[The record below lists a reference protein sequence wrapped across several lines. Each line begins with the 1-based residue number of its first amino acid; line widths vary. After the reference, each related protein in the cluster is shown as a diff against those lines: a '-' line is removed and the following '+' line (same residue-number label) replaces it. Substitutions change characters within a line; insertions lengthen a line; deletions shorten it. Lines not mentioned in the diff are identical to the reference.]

1 MLKNIFVKEKKY
13 LHIAFVNTPA
23 LCNLASDLAHN
34 VFIILYY
41 EQCRVKRCCKCT
53 FFRKKRKK
61 QIFNWTLEEASVCMN
76 CLDVFFIVLTLCKL
90 AFL

>member
-13 LHIAFVNTPA
+13 LHIAFVNAPA

-53 FFRKKRKK
+53 FFLEKKQKN
-61 QIFNWTLEEASVCMN
+61 QIFNSNFGGGFCMYELFG
-76 CLDVFFIVLTLCKL
+76 CIFYC
-90 AFL
+90 AYGM